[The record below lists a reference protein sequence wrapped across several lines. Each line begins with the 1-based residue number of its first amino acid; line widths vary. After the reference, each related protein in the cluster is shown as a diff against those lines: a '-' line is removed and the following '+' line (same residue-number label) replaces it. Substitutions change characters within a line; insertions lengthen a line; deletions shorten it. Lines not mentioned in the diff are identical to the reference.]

1 MTQLSIPLS
10 FDERRASRRTDP
22 ETSKAA
28 ASRAAV
34 FATSHAGRILAAL
47 KQHGPMS
54 PAQMYAHTG
63 LSIVQ
68 CDRRRIELIRAGLV
82 RIVTDEQ
89 GNHVTHEGCEVWQA
103 CDTKPINES
112 GACRA

>member
-1 MTQLSIPLS
+1 MTQLSIP
-10 FDERRASRRTDP
+10 FNERSVSRRSDP

-63 LSIVQ
+63 LSVVQ
-68 CDRRRIELIRAGLV
+68 CDRRRREMIEAGLV